1 MHKGTIRI
9 ISLPRMRRL
18 KLEPAEKFRQK
29 STHVEFVGRFT
40 PFENMFKH
48 HPDGGDEM
56 YRIWFAAQINDSES
70 KVYKQMS
77 RMFGHYHYGSDNPLL
92 VLIHDEE
99 TPPLHTVILKEFI
112 ESNGAKL

>member
-9 ISLPRMRRL
+9 ISLPRMRRF
-18 KLEPAEKFRQK
+18 KLEPSEKFIQK
-29 STHVEFVGRFT
+29 NTHVEFVGRFT

-70 KVYKQMS
+70 KVYRQVS
-77 RMFGHYHYGSDNPLL
+77 LMFRHYHYRDDDPILI
-92 VLIHDEE
+92 LIHDEE